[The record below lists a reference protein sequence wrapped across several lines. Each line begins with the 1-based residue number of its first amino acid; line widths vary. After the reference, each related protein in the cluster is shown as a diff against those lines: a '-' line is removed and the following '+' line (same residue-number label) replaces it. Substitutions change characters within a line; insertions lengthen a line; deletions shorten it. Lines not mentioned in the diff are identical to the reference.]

1 MAFNAD
7 SFKQKKDPSI
17 KDNSSGKSKN
27 RSASA
32 TGPYPPPAVTHT
44 CDPLVIEHSNI
55 SSPKVPPGPG
65 SPNVLDA
72 KKTSPVLPS
81 AARPRA
87 QPDKSPQA
95 VIGTVEVK
103 GCVADRRSADKNS
116 SFLARMC
123 RDTSSS
129 EGELDDTI
137 IASED
142 IPSRPAS
149 RECHST
155 SSEGT
160 DSEERALPLPK
171 AAEKGRK
178 KVVVISDEDAFKA
191 SKPQGLSSSSA
202 HYSTSW
208 TTDEESAGPKTARK
222 EKDGPR
228 RSVKTTKRTTS
239 GGRQK
244 GKEVSIGTSS
254 RAERSHADNTS
265 DDGEDLPLSS
275 WVSSP
280 ELSSSTSPVS
290 GRMAPQHSDKEYVED
305 FTSSSQRSSQRSGME
320 SEGEASSKH
329 LSRQE

>member
-1 MAFNAD
+1 MFQPFPSIRRSPKQLTSPPQYEFASTRTTQLRAKEVKKRARQWKTFGLKPQKPKARSEEAEPVQNVAFNAD

-129 EGELDDTI
+129 EGELDETI

-222 EKDGPR
+222 EKDG
-228 RSVKTTKRTTS
+228 
-239 GGRQK
+239 
-244 GKEVSIGTSS
+244 S
-254 RAERSHADNTS
+254 R
-265 DDGEDLPLSS
+265 G
-275 WVSSP
+275 V
-280 ELSSSTSPVS
+280 
-290 GRMAPQHSDKEYVED
+290 
-305 FTSSSQRSSQRSGME
+305 
-320 SEGEASSKH
+320 
-329 LSRQE
+329 